1 MLQVIPEVDSPIT
14 HSMGSSDKSGGIQAS
29 IVLKRPEP
37 FFYDD
42 YFADDDQV
50 VYLTSSNEA
59 EFFDPLFIAKEKA
72 LVITIGVYLNILK
85 FMQDSWPEIKKAIK
99 DKILLLQDKS
109 FPLRLAPNVTM
120 VSDGHVVY
128 ERWFDQCFFFY
139 FESSNDAPNQKR
151 LIHLQVQNKSV
162 QLEPD
167 VLYNMSFQ
175 YEMLLNILTR
185 AGYIYRGP
193 ISENLQF

>member
-120 VSDGHVVY
+120 ASDGHVVY

-139 FESSNDAPNQKR
+139 PTN
-151 LIHLQVQNKSV
+151 
-162 QLEPD
+162 
-167 VLYNMSFQ
+167 
-175 YEMLLNILTR
+175 
-185 AGYIYRGP
+185 P
-193 ISENLQF
+193 ISFPFWVSIILCKTLRPTEYLCTLNFIVRLYIKTCLTIIT